1 MVWSVVIIRPTNNFI
16 INTNIVKSYFIMLL
30 IKQKLFYQLIGI
42 ASVIINLPLQ
52 IGAQPPWVLRTPTY
66 VPTYTP
72 TAVET
77 DDVIVTSVP
86 TLLPT
91 VKSETTTLAPST
103 KSTDTVTS
111 SSAAGDGGDN
121 ISVENLSCPQ
131 SFSKSIVIDSTST
144 LSYSIVLLPD
154 SSNGIFCAK
163 LTAEETKGWIGLGIS
178 PNGQMANSVAIVGL
192 PNDNTVLKYALGESR
207 SVNPMSNEQQT
218 LRDASISQL
227 YGATVLTFTKVL
239 VEDNDDELPI
249 LINGDTNYFIHARGS
264 SNSLGYHAAR
274 MSFEKRFGADDVTVV
289 SPSSNGGGDSST
301 MGPTRAPSKMASVDN
316 TPAVPPSTMDPVP
329 VPSPPTPSWNDRP
342 YSNYTSSPIYSSTSL
357 PPTITTA
364 GDNNSYGDNGYDFVL
379 PGDNNNDNAG
389 TVSSMK
395 ESPTSSGV
403 PTNLNGLV
411 PIMVTVTL
419 ISSYFMY

>member
-1 MVWSVVIIRPTNNFI
+1 
-16 INTNIVKSYFIMLL
+16 MLL

-91 VKSETTTLAPST
+91 VKSETTTTLAPST

-111 SSAAGDGGDN
+111 SSA
-121 ISVENLSCPQ
+121 VENLSCPQ

-154 SSNGIFCAK
+154 NSNGIFCAK

-227 YGATVLTFTKVL
+227 YGATVMTFTKVL
-239 VEDNDDELPI
+239 VEDNDDDELPI

-264 SNSLGYHAAR
+264 GNSLGYHAAR
-274 MSFEKRFGADDVTVV
+274 MSFEKSFGADDVTVV

-301 MGPTRAPSKMASVDN
+301 MGPTPAPSKMASVD
-316 TPAVPPSTMDPVP
+316 TPMDPVP
-329 VPSPPTPSWNDRP
+329 APAVPSPPTPSWNDRP
-342 YSNYTSSPIYSSTSL
+342 YSNYTSSPPIYSSTSTS
-357 PPTITTA
+357 PPTTIA
-364 GDNNSYGDNGYDFVL
+364 SGDNNSYGDNGYDFVL
-379 PGDNNNDNAG
+379 PGDINNDNAG
-389 TVSSMK
+389 TVSSIQ

-403 PTNLNGLV
+403 STNLNGLV